1 MKNLTDPTNYIFYSC
16 WICFAVLNFASTS
29 EQTNNEIVHWRVGLW
44 TRWTQPPMNEKTTAT
59 TTTTKV
65 QNINTLHLVKIV
77 PALCHGIDNST
88 IYCNLIRIHMLLWL
102 RKKMYMYSLLLLGYC
117 CSAIGGCEYSYIC
130 IYICVLLSPIVCQP
144 CNDFRLNCLS
154 LCHSKHKY
162 QILFYY
168 DVNKCSAFFCFFAS
182 LQSASDISC
191 AVFQVV

>member
-1 MKNLTDPTNYIFYSC
+1 MKNLTDSTNYIFYSF

-130 IYICVLLSPIVCQP
+130 IYIYVCYYRLLSASHVTIF
-144 CNDFRLNCLS
+144 DWIAWA
-154 LCHSKHKY
+154 Y
-162 QILFYY
+162 AT
-168 DVNKCSAFFCFFAS
+168 VNISIRYCF
-182 LQSASDISC
+182 IMM
-191 AVFQVV
+191 